1 MTRPN
6 IQIDDEVREMTEE
19 EYDMT
24 IANPPKAL
32 ILLVALLSLVLLMAI
47 GKVDTDSGMPIL
59 TAIVFYGIGNGV
71 AAKQG
76 NPSQPII
83 GSKNDQ

>member
-1 MTRPN
+1 MT
-6 IQIDDEVREMTEE
+6 VG
-19 EYDMT
+19 
-24 IANPPKAL
+24 NPPKAL

-47 GKVDTDSGMPIL
+47 GKVTNEAGMPIL

-76 NPSQPII
+76 QQSPKIFET
-83 GSKNDQ
+83 KNKE

>member
-1 MTRPN
+1 
-6 IQIDDEVREMTEE
+6 
-19 EYDMT
+19 MT

-71 AAKQG
+71 AAKTNQQS
-76 NPSQPII
+76 PKIFE
-83 GSKNDQ
+83 SKTNHED

>member
-1 MTRPN
+1 
-6 IQIDDEVREMTEE
+6 
-19 EYDMT
+19 MT

-47 GKVDTDSGMPIL
+47 GRVSTEAGMPIL

-71 AAKQG
+71 GAKQG
-76 NPSQPII
+76 QQSPKIFETKQPPE
-83 GSKNDQ
+83 

>member
-1 MTRPN
+1 
-6 IQIDDEVREMTEE
+6 
-19 EYDMT
+19 MT

-47 GKVDTDSGMPIL
+47 GKVDTEAGMPIL

-71 AAKQG
+71 AARQGQQSPKIFEQKKQDDE
-76 NPSQPII
+76 Q
-83 GSKNDQ
+83 